1 MSYGTHYLDGH
12 RRRSVPIAIQPRNK
26 RNKSAKTC
34 NDLRAISFL
43 APFVRFP
50 QGHRNGHLGGFGPG
64 TAKLS
69 VVPSEDG
76 KAWKRSSPGND
87 DRPQGGL
94 RFPISVMLRVY
105 CLQQ

>member
-50 QGHRNGHLGGFGPG
+50 QGHSNGHLGGIRPR
-64 TAKLS
+64 
-69 VVPSEDG
+69 DG
-76 KAWKRSSPGND
+76 EALCRSLGRRKGMEAQFAEGRGCVRRD
-87 DRPQGGL
+87 AR
-94 RFPISVMLRVY
+94 
-105 CLQQ
+105 